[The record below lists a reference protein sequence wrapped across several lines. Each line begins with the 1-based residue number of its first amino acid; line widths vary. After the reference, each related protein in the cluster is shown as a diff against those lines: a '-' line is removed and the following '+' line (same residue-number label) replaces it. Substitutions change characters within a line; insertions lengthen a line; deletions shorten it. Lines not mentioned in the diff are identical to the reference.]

1 MLNKSLELVLL
12 ILVGCSDLLLPAH
25 SFVVDRSALCTN
37 TKHCQHRWHT
47 TSTST
52 STADKRKVVFRAAQ
66 RNNPEDNNE
75 QQKLNNKEE
84 DDDDEDPVEV
94 FLAMEEASKRTTS
107 RLMLPRMIAT
117 SISQSVTYA
126 AYAFLIFCFALNVA
140 GYSLINDGK
149 GTLSIG
155 TFEERAFQI
164 EVAKSAR
171 EN

>member
-1 MLNKSLELVLL
+1 MYFPASTSSTPNTFVTTEYPAMGTTKRTRLKNTAPPRVPGSSQNGRPPELLELSSDA
-12 ILVGCSDLLLPAH
+12 IL
-25 SFVVDRSALCTN
+25 
-37 TKHCQHRWHT
+37 
-47 TSTST
+47 
-52 STADKRKVVFRAAQ
+52 
-66 RNNPEDNNE
+66 
-75 QQKLNNKEE
+75 KEE